1 MLQVNE
7 VASRLTQQQVHG
19 DAVLTLPGASSSMS
33 AWLDALHSQIMSTE
47 QEVAA
52 PKGLHGMRR
61 TDSQIESSRPRAP
74 FKPGAS
80 LQILSGL
87 LGKKHVV
94 DMPQAV
100 PKGVP
105 QPARLASL
113 VSVAHA
119 RVESKRQMCSNQK
132 GKHVASA
139 AVTSHPVSLEQVG
152 PTIPCT
158 EELQTRY
165 GANGMEESGG
175 GGVVQAAT
183 PTAAA
188 QVGSVARVGAARRPR
203 SHPRAHAIL
212 DVNVDVSG
220 AVMGPRRRAD
230 AMVEGRELLHA
241 TGDHITLGSGYD
253 DNELLSS
260 RQIHDRVV
268 TRAIQPQ
275 GSVLCRSDGSGAVSA
290 DGPSGL
296 PVAPLDTS
304 DDACKG
310 SDMGNACK
318 GSDRGNA
325 ELNGHGMDAGAG
337 RDMIDTSHNSQ
348 NCQLRSVLLAAGDN
362 MAHASGASSGQLVDM
377 APWVHLPEDVLG
389 AIFQKLDCGAVVAAS
404 GVCRSWREFALKVCK
419 RPTKA
424 YC

>member
-19 DAVLTLPGASSSMS
+19 DAVLTLPGTSSSMS

-47 QEVAA
+47 QEVAT

-61 TDSQIESSRPRAP
+61 TDSQIESSRPCAP

-94 DMPQAV
+94 EMPQAV
-100 PKGVP
+100 PKRVP

-113 VSVAHA
+113 VSVSHA
-119 RVESKRQMCSNQK
+119 LVESKRQMCSNQK

-139 AVTSHPVSLEQVG
+139 AVTSHPVSLEQVD

-165 GANGMEESGG
+165 VANGMEESR
-175 GGVVQAAT
+175 GGVVRGAT

-188 QVGSVARVGAARRPR
+188 QVGSIARAGAIRRPR

-212 DVNVDVSG
+212 DVNLDVSG

-230 AMVEGRELLHA
+230 AMGAGRELLHA
-241 TGDHITLGSGYD
+241 TGDRITPGSGYD

-260 RQIHDRVV
+260 RQIHQRVV

-275 GSVLCRSDGSGAVSA
+275 GSVLCHSDGSGAVSA

-310 SDMGNACK
+310 SD
-318 GSDRGNA
+318 RGNA

-337 RDMIDTSHNSQ
+337 TDMIDTSHNSQ

-389 AIFQKLDCGAVVAAS
+389 AIFQKLDCGALVAAS

-424 YC
+424 YG